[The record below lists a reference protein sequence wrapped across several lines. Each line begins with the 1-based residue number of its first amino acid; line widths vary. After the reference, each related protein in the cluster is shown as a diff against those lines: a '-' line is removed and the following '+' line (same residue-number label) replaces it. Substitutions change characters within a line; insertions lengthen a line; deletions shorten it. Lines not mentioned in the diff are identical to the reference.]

1 MEFYWDSTVPLK
13 SLSPQKNERCN
24 TVPVF
29 LSFGSS
35 YRKKALP
42 RQNSPP
48 CRENSR
54 SAPNRKPWERRGWRR
69 GNRGDAPHFFRTVPS
84 PLPALTLPHIH
95 HKKVHNR
102 RKKQPI
108 HGERPQGDAPHK
120 GDKRL
125 DGEPA
130 EKEGEKQPGSEQRN
144 IIHRE
149 EGPRL
154 EEIVA
159 GGRKHDRHRRHKR
172 IFRGKSALL
181 AKQHPAH
188 NRRTGA
194 GKARPQRHALAKAD
208 AERQFG
214 RHLVD
219 TGILGRALRTV
230 AFHKKHQQAADSKRK
245 RHAKGGEKLLDVRM
259 EEQTQNRRRQRRQ
272 KKEPNPPQPGKRF
285 RG

>member
-1 MEFYWDSTVPLK
+1 MEVYWDSTVPLK

-48 CRENSR
+48 LPGKLPFRPQSKALGAEGLE
-54 SAPNRKPWERRGWRR
+54 KGEPW
-69 GNRGDAPHFFRTVPS
+69 DAPHFFRRVPS

-188 NRRTGA
+188 NRRAGA
-194 GKARPQRHALAKAD
+194 GKTRPQRHALAKAD

-219 TGILGRALRTV
+219 TGILGRALLMMR
-230 AFHKKHQQAADSKRK
+230 
-245 RHAKGGEKLLDVRM
+245 GERSRSAHGRA
-259 EEQTQNRRRQRRQ
+259 TIRA
-272 KKEPNPPQPGKRF
+272 
-285 RG
+285 